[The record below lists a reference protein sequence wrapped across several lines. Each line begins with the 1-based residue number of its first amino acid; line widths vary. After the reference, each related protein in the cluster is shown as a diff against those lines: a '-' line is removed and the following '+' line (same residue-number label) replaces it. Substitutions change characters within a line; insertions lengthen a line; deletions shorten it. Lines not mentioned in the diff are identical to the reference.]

1 METAHVRHIK
11 EITFNTE
18 LLLDMEGLK
27 QYLQEMYKNCK
38 IFVGDYSCSNVNGIY
53 NYHVEYILIEL

>member
-1 METAHVRHIK
+1 METAHVRHIQQ
-11 EITFNTE
+11 IGFNSA
-18 LLLDMEGLK
+18 LLLDMELIK
-27 QYLQEMYKNCK
+27 RYLQEMYMDYK